1 MATWLVVVLAFV
13 GFCALSTVTEMLFDF
28 DLARPAGALLG
39 VAFIGAVA
47 FFGGYGLYATIS
59 DKDPLHLGTNKPQP
73 ADQCDQAPAGA
84 AVPGC

>member
-1 MATWLVVVLAFV
+1 MPTWLIVVLAIV
-13 GFCALSTVTEMLFDF
+13 GFCALSTLTEVLFGF

-47 FFGGYGLYATIS
+47 FFGGYGLYSTIS
-59 DKDPLHLGTNKPQP
+59 NNDPLHLGSNKSQP
-73 ADQCDQAPAGA
+73 ADQCDQAPPGA